1 VIDLTLTA
9 YSGFGRCQVLFRT
22 CEIKLDSAQHHHLQ
36 KLFIQQVY
44 RDAPGGKPLRM
55 FSSRKHE
62 KMLYCAPYLNQQPR
76 ELMPKKSTKQS
87 AKTTRKQSP
96 RRKTA
101 ASAAKEENSPLSE
114 DVVIVKR
121 YGNRRLYNTETGS
134 YVTYQ
139 DLIGIIRAGNDIQVI
154 DSTTQADVTKA
165 VLIQAIL
172 EEEKNQKNLLP
183 LPFLFQI
190 LRSRED
196 SVQDFFKNYLSASF
210 EAYLKTKEEFDRRF
224 RSFLGMGASAPQMWE
239 QLIPGAEALKNI
251 LTPTKKDKDEQK

>member
-1 VIDLTLTA
+1 MAKKSVKKASRPTKKRA
-9 YSGFGRCQVLFRT
+9 GKRAAPSGNPSG
-22 CEIKLDSAQHHHLQ
+22 A
-36 KLFIQQVY
+36 
-44 RDAPGGKPLRM
+44 DAPDDN
-55 FSSRKHE
+55 
-62 KMLYCAPYLNQQPR
+62 C
-76 ELMPKKSTKQS
+76 
-87 AKTTRKQSP
+87 
-96 RRKTA
+96 
-101 ASAAKEENSPLSE
+101 
-114 DVVIVKR
+114 IIIKR

-139 DLIGIIRAGNDIQVI
+139 DLIGVIRSGNDIRVI
-154 DSTTQADVTKA
+154 DSTTKADVTKS

-196 SVQDFFKNYLSASF
+196 AVQDFFKNYLTASF

-224 RSFLGMGASAPQMWE
+224 RGFLQMGASAPQMWE

-251 LTPTKKDKDEQK
+251 LSPSKPDK